1 MCATRST
8 GTGKPT
14 IVEVGVRE
22 LLSVDILEHAKL
34 IDLDITLATTL
45 TIADVCFRSIVP
57 HQEQHI
63 IFD

>member
-14 IVEVGVRE
+14 IVEVSVRE
-22 LLSVDILEHAKL
+22 LLTVDILEHAKL
-34 IDLDITLATTL
+34 IDFDITLAATL
-45 TIADVCFRSIVP
+45 LATDVCFRAIVS

>member
-14 IVEVGVRE
+14 IVEVCVRE
-22 LLSVDILEHAKL
+22 LLSIDILEHAKL

-45 TIADVCFRSIVP
+45 LITNVCFRTIVS

-63 IFD
+63 ILD